1 MTAVTIA
8 APARHAEP
16 RQSPG
21 MLDFFAHHG
30 VWAPGVRLFRKV
42 NFTLKALFVSLAFM
56 VPITL
61 LLVAYLQ
68 TIQESLNFTSDERAG
83 VQLLQQV
90 EPWTIEVQKQ
100 RRLVMSGMAP
110 GADLDAINAKL
121 AAVKTVFDS
130 KPGGIDGTAA
140 LEKALVAHKAL
151 VGAAQAAN
159 DAAHVGEPLQAY
171 VDATRALRN
180 TVLDLS
186 SLSLD
191 PEQATYYV
199 MSVSTTVLSDV
210 IESISR
216 SRALAGSARDGNQ
229 TAQQSRLLYAVW
241 YGGQQLI
248 DTIADQ
254 VARAALADPSVTAR
268 LPVAGA
274 LAATRDFYA
283 ASEKQWFGDG
293 TFSAHTD
300 ALNAPGQAAVD
311 ALRKSSADGIG
322 LLDELLAAR
331 SMKAKQH
338 RNVTIAIVVVSL
350 ATVMYL
356 FYCFF
361 LVMSGGLSEV
371 ERHLRAMTDGD
382 LTTSPRPW
390 GKDEAARLMT
400 TLADMQGA
408 LRSIVTD
415 VRSASDGLVNASNEI
430 ATASSDLSMRS
441 EQAAASLEES
451 ASAMEQISQ
460 TVQHT
465 ADSTRSAADIASAN
479 ALGAA
484 AGGKTIAEVIST
496 MSGVRTSSSKIADI
510 IGIID
515 SIAFQTNIL
524 ALNAAV
530 EAARAGEQG
539 RGFAVVASEVRSLAQ
554 RSAGAAKEIKGLITD
569 SGERVETGSRVVVQA
584 GEQMRTLVSSA
595 EQMQSLMSEVLTG
608 TSEQSAGIKMV
619 GASLQTLDQQ
629 TQANAALVEET
640 AAAAAS
646 LHDQAIALSERVA
659 RFQLPA

>member
-1 MTAVTIA
+1 ME
-8 APARHAEP
+8 APM
-16 RQSPG
+16 RQPESRPAQG
-21 MLDFFAHHG
+21 VFDFFAHHG

-42 NFTLKALFVSLAFM
+42 NFTTKALFVSLAFM

-83 VQLLQQV
+83 VKMLLQV

-100 RRLVMSGMAP
+100 RRLVMSGMAR
-110 GADLDAINAKL
+110 GVDLDAINARL
-121 AAVKTVFDS
+121 APVKSVFDA
-130 KPGGIDGTAA
+130 KPGGIDGSAA

-151 VGAAQAAN
+151 VAAAQGAN
-159 DAAHVGEPLQAY
+159 DAAHVSEPLQAY
-171 VDATRALRN
+171 VEATRALRN

-186 SLSLD
+186 NLSLD

-210 IESISR
+210 VESVSR
-216 SRALAGSARDGNQ
+216 SRALAGSSRDGAQ
-229 TAQQSRLLYAVW
+229 TAQQSRLLYAIW
-241 YGGQQLI
+241 YDGQQLI
-248 DTIADQ
+248 DSISDQ

-268 LPVAGA
+268 LPVAA
-274 LAATRDFYA
+274 TLAATKEFYA
-283 ASEKQWFGDG
+283 ASEKRWFGD
-293 TFSAHTD
+293 TFSAGTD
-300 ALNAPGQAAVD
+300 SLNAPGQAAVD
-311 ALRKSSADGIG
+311 ALRKSSADGVR
-322 LLDELLAAR
+322 LLDELLEAR
-331 SMKAKQH
+331 STKATH
-338 RNVTIAIVVVSL
+338 LRNLTIAIVVVSL

-408 LRSIVTD
+408 LRSIVSD
-415 VRSASDGLVNASNEI
+415 VRGASDGLVNASNEI
-430 ATASSDLSMRS
+430 ATASSDLSARS

-451 ASAMEQISQ
+451 ASAMEEISQ

-465 ADSTRSAADIASAN
+465 ADSTRSAADIATNN
-479 ALGAA
+479 ALVAA

-496 MSGVRTSSSKIADI
+496 MSGVKASSSKIADI

-515 SIAFQTNIL
+515 GIAFQTNIL

-554 RSAGAAKEIKGLITD
+554 RSAAAAKEIKGLITD
-569 SGERVETGSRVVVQA
+569 SGERVDTGSRVVVQA
-584 GEQMRTLVSSA
+584 GAQMGEMVSTA
-595 EQMQSLMSEVLTG
+595 EQMKSLMLQVLTG

-619 GASLQTLDQQ
+619 GDSLQTLDQQ

-640 AAAAAS
+640 AAAASS

-659 RFQLPA
+659 RFKLPA